1 MQLTTESQPSETSLE
16 ILEIKPE
23 ESIPTPQEFN
33 YVVSTGSTK
42 IMVQMK
48 KPLSSQQDLT
58 ALVQQAQEEGN
69 TMTADSLIKLIRRN
83 EESLYRQLTTLVKDV
98 IEVARAVTYSNESQM
113 EVFRLT
119 QTTETKWTQ
128 LQGEFFMTREQI
140 QLELCREVEPATI
153 IEQFGIKALCVPE
166 AVDTMP
172 STSTSEVSRLP
183 PSPPSPS
190 TGKPT
195 TLLLMLLKS

>member
-42 IMVQMK
+42 IRVQMK

-98 IEVARAVTYSNESQM
+98 IEVARAVTYSSESQM
-113 EVFRLT
+113 EIVRLI
-119 QTTETKWTQ
+119 QTIETTWTQ
-128 LQGEFFMTREQI
+128 LQGEFFMCLNDLTSIMLQRITRTSHY
-140 QLELCREVEPATI
+140 PALGSK
-153 IEQFGIKALCVPE
+153 F
-166 AVDTMP
+166 
-172 STSTSEVSRLP
+172 
-183 PSPPSPS
+183 
-190 TGKPT
+190 
-195 TLLLMLLKS
+195 